1 LQIVQYAGIYE
12 AIISHL
18 LLNRFATHEA
28 VSKLGKSTGYKK
40 VDALANGT
48 QIQHQGEEV
57 YLCRKANEQKPW
69 NYIKFEEKLNAAV
82 TIGFLDEKCA
92 EVIKEIYSLRNSV
105 HIEKAVKDEIVFEM
119 EQCKTAYLT
128 MFNFTNRIKE
138 FLSLSTVLA
147 NSEGLTEDP
156 IQPIAT
162 PNNSL
167 DFEDSSAINE

>member
-1 LQIVQYAGIYE
+1 
-12 AIISHL
+12 
-18 LLNRFATHEA
+18 
-28 VSKLGKSTGYKK
+28 
-40 VDALANGT
+40 
-48 QIQHQGEEV
+48 
-57 YLCRKANEQKPW
+57 
-69 NYIKFEEKLNAAV
+69 
-82 TIGFLDEKCA
+82 
-92 EVIKEIYSLRNSV
+92 
-105 HIEKAVKDEIVFEM
+105 
-119 EQCKTAYLT
+119 